1 MRTTRLISN
10 FIPTSLDVN
19 GKSTYVM
26 RHSFWFGMWL
36 YSNQF
41 KNDADNT
48 DRNHSRDLVAFSQGC
63 KESKMKIM
71 YVPKFESLD
80 KI

>member
-1 MRTTRLISN
+1 
-10 FIPTSLDVN
+10 
-19 GKSTYVM
+19 
-26 RHSFWFGMWL
+26 MWL

-63 KESKMKIM
+63 EESKMEIM